1 MNRFVGSAVTKLS
14 LQITVV
20 RFYQHKTEKSHVKQ
34 NPVGY
39 AMFEGKRM
47 KTLK

>member
-20 RFYQHKTEKSHVKQ
+20 RFYQHKTEKSHQAKSSWIT
-34 NPVGY
+34 
-39 AMFEGKRM
+39 MFEGKRM